1 MGLSKGVI
9 LISVLL
15 IVIIG
20 IYLVDLFGLPG
31 SPGSGEVPV
40 LPAVEV
46 REYNGER
53 LDSIGDF
60 RENSIKGPQQVN
72 ISSYRLEVK
81 GLVSTPRSY
90 TYEELL
96 TRFPHYRKV
105 VTLHCV
111 EGWDVTLLWEGILVK
126 DILAD
131 AGADPSAAIVIFRAY
146 DGYSTSL
153 YQSYLD
159 DQDILLAYSMN
170 NVTLPAIRGYPFQL
184 VAEDRW
190 GYKWIKWVTSMEVSN
205 NQNFKGYWESRGYSN
220 LGYLNRSFFGL

>member
-1 MGLSKGVI
+1 MGVPKAAIVI
-9 LISVLL
+9 IVLL
-15 IVIIG
+15 IVVVG
-20 IYLVDLFGLPG
+20 IYLVDLFGLP
-31 SPGSGEVPV
+31 SAPGSGEIPV

-46 REYNGER
+46 RDYQGQR

-60 RENSIKGPQQVN
+60 RENSIKGPQKVN
-72 ISSYRLEVK
+72 ISTYRLQVN
-81 GLVSTPRSY
+81 GLVSAPRTY
-90 TYEELL
+90 TYDELL
-96 TRFPHYRKV
+96 TWFPHYRKV

-111 EGWDVTLLWEGILVK
+111 EGWDVTILWEGILVK

-131 AGADPSAAIVIFRAY
+131 AGTDPSAPVVIFRAY

-153 YQSYLD
+153 YQFYLN

-170 NVTLPAIRGYPFQL
+170 NVTLPAARGYPFEL

-205 NQNFKGYWESRGYSN
+205 NQNYEGYWESRGYSN
-220 LGYLNRSFFGL
+220 LGYLNRSFFG

>member
-9 LISVLL
+9 LITVFL
-15 IVIIG
+15 VVVIG

-31 SPGSGEVPV
+31 SSGSGEVPI

-46 REYNGER
+46 REYMGER

-60 RENSIKGPQQVN
+60 RENSIKGPQYVN
-72 ISSYRLEVK
+72 ISSYRLDVY
-81 GLVSTPRSY
+81 GLVGAPRKY
-90 TYEELL
+90 TYDELI
-96 TRFPHYRKV
+96 TRFPHYQKV

-111 EGWDVTLLWEGILVK
+111 EGWDVTILWEGILVK

-131 AGADPSAAIVIFRAY
+131 TGADPSAAIVIFRAY

-153 YQSYLD
+153 YKSYLED
-159 DQDILLAYSMN
+159 HNILLAYSMN
-170 NVTLPAIRGYPFQL
+170 NVTLPAARGYPFEL
-184 VAEDRW
+184 VAEDHW

-205 NQNFKGYWESRGYSN
+205 DQNYKGYWESRGFSN
-220 LGYLNRSFFGL
+220 LGYLNKSFFG

>member
-1 MGLSKGVI
+1 MGLSKGVVLLSI
-9 LISVLL
+9 LL
-15 IVIIG
+15 IVVTG
-20 IYLVDLFGLPG
+20 IYLVDLFGFPG

-46 REYNGER
+46 REYMGER
-53 LDSIGDF
+53 LDSIGAF
-60 RENSIKGPQQVN
+60 RENSIKGPQNVN
-72 ISSYRLEVK
+72 ISAYRLEVK
-81 GLVSTPRSY
+81 GLVSPPRLY
-90 TYEELL
+90 TYDELI

-111 EGWDVTLLWEGILVK
+111 EGWDVTILWEGILVK

-131 AGADPSAAIVIFRAY
+131 SGADPSAAMVIFRAY

-153 YQSYLD
+153 SQSYLD
-159 DQDILLAYSMN
+159 DQNILLAYSMN

-205 NQNFKGYWESRGYSN
+205 DQNFRGYWESRGYSN

>member
-1 MGLSKGVI
+1 MSLSKGVVVITI
-9 LISVLL
+9 LLVA
-15 IVIIG
+15 VVG

-40 LPAVEV
+40 LPSVEV
-46 REYNGER
+46 RDYNGER

-60 RENSIKGPQQVN
+60 RENSIKGPQHVN
-72 ISSYRLEVK
+72 ISTYRLEVT
-81 GLVSTPRSY
+81 GLVGSPRTY
-90 TYEELL
+90 TYDELL
-96 TRFPHYRKV
+96 AMFPHYQKV

-111 EGWDVTLLWEGILVK
+111 EGWDVTILWEGILVK

-153 YQSYLD
+153 SKSYLE
-159 DQDILLAYSMN
+159 DQNILLAYSMN
-170 NVTLPAIRGYPFQL
+170 NVTLPAARGYPFEL

-190 GYKWIKWVTSMEVSN
+190 GYKWIKWVTAMEVSN
-205 NQNFKGYWESRGYSN
+205 DLNYKGYWESRGYSN